1 MSKCNL
7 DKAQIDKYNEQL
19 LAYQNKAMRTLGIAY
34 KVVPENASDDCAEL
48 VGEGGMTFLGIFA
61 ISDPIRPDVPDAVK
75 KCQSAGIG
83 VKIVTGDTPGTAT
96 EIARQIGLWTPQDTE
111 RNRITG
117 VEFAA
122 LSDEEALDRVLDLK
136 VMSRARPMDKQRLVQ
151 LLQQKEPS

>member
-1 MSKCNL
+1 MGKCNL
-7 DKAQIDKYNEQL
+7 SPDAIAQYNADL
-19 LAYQNKAMRTLGIAY
+19 LAYQNKAMRTLGLAY
-34 KVVPENASDDCAEL
+34 KYIPEGTGEDCAEL
-48 VGEGGMTFLGIFA
+48 VNEGEMDFLGIFA
-61 ISDPIRPDVPDAVK
+61 ISDPIRPDVPEAVG

-96 EIARQIGLWTPQDTE
+96 EIARQIGLWKPEDTE

-151 LLQQKEPS
+151 LLQQKVQ